1 MPAER
6 SEPRALTI
14 DKFRPRCMSIV
25 PETRVVKARYPAID
39 AHNHFSD
46 DMDVHRVVANMDSCN
61 VRTYIDLSGGSGDR
75 LKRRLELL
83 KDNHPDRFAVFYVP
97 DFKRVNEPDFAE
109 NVAREL
115 EEAVRAGAQGLKIYK
130 ELGLSVRAANGKL
143 LAVDDERLDPM
154 WQAAGELGVPVMI
167 HVADPFAFFEPLDET
182 NERYVQL
189 MLHPD
194 WHFYGKDYPPL
205 RQLLAQRDRLLER
218 HPKTIFIGA
227 HIGSESEDLARAG
240 EVLDRY
246 PNYYVDISA
255 RQAELGRKPR
265 NTRQFFLKYQDRIL
279 FGTDAHDHPEMYRSY
294 FRFLETDD
302 ECFEYYMYPRHGFF
316 HIYGIDLPDE
326 VMWKIYVANAAK
338 VIPGLSVP
346 REPESAVSGRS
357 Q

>member
-1 MPAER
+1 
-6 SEPRALTI
+6 
-14 DKFRPRCMSIV
+14 
-25 PETRVVKARYPAID
+25 
-39 AHNHFSD
+39 
-46 DMDVHRVVANMDSCN
+46 
-61 VRTYIDLSGGSGDR
+61 
-75 LKRRLELL
+75 
-83 KDNHPDRFAVFYVP
+83 
-97 DFKRVNEPDFAE
+97 
-109 NVAREL
+109 
-115 EEAVRAGAQGLKIYK
+115 
-130 ELGLSVRAANGKL
+130 
-143 LAVDDERLDPM
+143 M

-246 PNYYVDISA
+246 PNYTWTFPPA
-255 RQAELGRKPR
+255 RPSWDANRGTPGSFPEVPR
-265 NTRQFFLKYQDRIL
+265 PHLTPPTPTITRR
-279 FGTDAHDHPEMYRSY
+279 YRSY

-302 ECFEYYMYPRHGFF
+302 ECFEYYMYHATVFPHLRNRPPRS
-316 HIYGIDLPDE
+316 L
-326 VMWKIYVANAAK
+326 KIYVANAAK